1 MLTHVVGHTRKIRSL
16 VTLPT
21 FWLLAIH
28 LCLSTSFH
36 SIAKSRSRPAHHLP
50 SHYNATASHDRCMV
64 KLLLFGDSLT
74 AGFHS
79 HGMRFHPYANKLEE
93 LLEAS
98 FPVKSSAREGDER
111 RIAVPFLLHQR
122 GVSGEFTDE
131 MVDRLEP
138 ILEHAKASGHP
149 YDIVCILGGTNDLS
163 DPRNEPAHIFS
174 NLQSLYEQVHAHNAN
189 ATVLA
194 ITIPQSFV
202 RERKYLETRAAV
214 NQLILQYGRAD
225 AAPRVLHL
233 DLERAIA
240 YYESEG
246 HVNRIFWDDGLH
258 LTPKGYDFFG
268 QLVFEA
274 LRPVVPLYLAAAAEE
289 AAPSLS

>member
-1 MLTHVVGHTRKIRSL
+1 
-16 VTLPT
+16 
-21 FWLLAIH
+21 
-28 LCLSTSFH
+28 
-36 SIAKSRSRPAHHLP
+36 
-50 SHYNATASHDRCMV
+50 MV

-74 AGFHS
+74 EGYHS

-98 FPVKSSAREGDER
+98 FPATATAPREGDER
-111 RIAVPFLLHQR
+111 RIAVPPFLLHQR

-131 MVDRLEP
+131 MVERLEP

-163 DPRNEPAHIFS
+163 DPRNEPAHIFG
-174 NLQSLYEQVHAHNAN
+174 NLRSLYEQVHAHNAN

-214 NQLILQYGRAD
+214 NQLILQYGGTD
-225 AAPRVLHL
+225 GAPRVLHL

-274 LRPVVPLYLAAAAEE
+274 LRPVVPLYLAQAAA
-289 AAPSLS
+289 AASSSPPS

>member
-1 MLTHVVGHTRKIRSL
+1 MLAHAVGHTRKIRSL

-21 FWLLAIH
+21 LWLLAVH

-36 SIAKSRSRPAHHLP
+36 PIAKSRSRSAHHLP

-74 AGFHS
+74 EGYHS

-98 FPVKSSAREGDER
+98 FPVTNTAREDDAR
-111 RIAVPFLLHQR
+111 RIVAPFLLHQR

-131 MVDRLEP
+131 MVHRLEP
-138 ILEHAKASGHP
+138 ILEHAAASGHP

-163 DPRNEPAHIFS
+163 DPRNEPAHIFG
-174 NLQSLYEQVHAHNAN
+174 NLRSLYEQVHAHNAN

-214 NQLILQYGRAD
+214 NQLIRQY

-233 DLERAIA
+233 DLEGAIA

-274 LRPVVPLYLAAAAEE
+274 LRPVVPLYLAAAA